1 MLRSLGRYCLEK
13 VNLLVA
19 SGCRSALV
27 GKIHS
32 TSGYSITSC
41 VSFPVVDAG
50 SGLLPA
56 LFSFYFLAPGLP
68 QFCPLPLLRTRPPS
82 LLVCCFFVLA
92 EMGATSAAFGRL
104 EVNIILSK
112 KRS

>member
-1 MLRSLGRYCLEK
+1 MLRSLGRDCLEK